1 MSDTTDSL
9 IGRPGAVSDAHT
21 DRPSLKGKRAIV
33 TGGTTGI
40 GRAIAVLLAS
50 EGATVD
56 ICGRDEQ
63 HLNDALE
70 AIGRVGTAQGSAI
83 DLADQNNVER
93 YFADARARLGGL
105 DIAVINAAIP
115 AGGLSEMSGRDLRY
129 AIATDFTA
137 YLMSA
142 HEAIEAMGDGGGDIV
157 LIGSMSAH
165 VLGPSSTVYAGMKAG
180 IAAFAEALRKELG
193 NRNIRVCL
201 VEPGFTQADFH
212 YPDLDAEQQKQ
223 MVRDEKML
231 RSEDIAVAVHYALTQ
246 PRRAVVQQVTVAPL
260 RKDDE

>member
-1 MSDTTDSL
+1 M
-9 IGRPGAVSDAHT
+9 PNVSDAHT
-21 DRPSLKGKRAIV
+21 SLPSLKGKRAIV

-40 GRAIAVLLAS
+40 GRAIAVLLSS
-50 EGATVD
+50 EGVTVD

-63 HLNDALE
+63 HLKDALA
-70 AIGRVGTAQGSAI
+70 AIGRVGQGSGTAI
-83 DLADQNNVER
+83 DLAERDNVER
-93 YFADARARLGGL
+93 YFAEAVGRLGGL

-115 AGGLSEMSGRDLRY
+115 AGGLSEMSARDLRY

-142 HEAIEAMGDGGGDIV
+142 HQAIEAMGEGGGDIV

-193 NRNIRVCL
+193 ARDIKVGL

-212 YPDLDAEQQKQ
+212 YPDVDAEKQKT
-223 MVRDEKML
+223 MVTDEKML
-231 RSEDIAVAVHYALTQ
+231 RSEDIAVAVHYVLTQ
-246 PRRAVVQQVTVAPL
+246 PRRAIVQQVTVAPR

>member
-1 MSDTTDSL
+1 MSDTTDSP
-9 IGRPGAVSDAHT
+9 IDRPSAVSDAHT
-21 DRPSLKGKRAIV
+21 EKLSLKGKRAIV

-56 ICGRDEQ
+56 ICGRNEQ
-63 HLNDALE
+63 HLNDALNV
-70 AIGRVGTAQGSAI
+70 IGQVGAAQGSAI
-83 DLADQNNVER
+83 DLADQDNVER
-93 YFADARARLGGL
+93 YFADAVARLGGL

-115 AGGLSEMSGRDLRY
+115 AGGLSEMSARDLRY

-142 HEAIEAMGDGGGDIV
+142 HQAVEAMGNGGDVV

-165 VLGPSSTVYAGMKAG
+165 ILGPSSTVYAGMKAG

-193 NRNIRVCL
+193 SRDIKVSL
-201 VEPGFTQADFH
+201 IEPGFTQADFH
-212 YPDLDAEQQKQ
+212 YPDIDAEKQKQ
-223 MVRDEKML
+223 MVKEEKML

-246 PRRAVVQQVTVAPL
+246 PRRAVVQQITVAPL